1 MSENKE
7 MVNKKERK
15 KNKGYQ
21 KDKGANWKSSK
32 KLNLEPL
39 EWWC

>member
-15 KNKGYQ
+15 KSKVYQ
-21 KDKGANWKSSK
+21 KDKGAQ
-32 KLNLEPL
+32 KLTEELSACRQN
-39 EWWC
+39 CCG